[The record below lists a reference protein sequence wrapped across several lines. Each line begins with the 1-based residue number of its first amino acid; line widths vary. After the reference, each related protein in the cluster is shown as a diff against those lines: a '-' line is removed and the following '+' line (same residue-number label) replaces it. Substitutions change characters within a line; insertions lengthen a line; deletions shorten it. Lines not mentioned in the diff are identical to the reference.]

1 MNDSEKRLY
10 DQLNAKS
17 SDELLSIWQENDE
30 EAWVPEALKLVE
42 QILVE
47 RGVELSP
54 AAETETGPVQVEAMA
69 AGQTRS
75 ESLGLTNSDA
85 ILKIAK
91 TAKVLSWVALIGWS
105 LLITLFSLLQG
116 GSLDRYPVSYVLV
129 IFLANLAQGAL
140 YFFLLQILGEG
151 IYLLL
156 RIEKNTSREA

>member
-17 SDELLSIWQENDE
+17 SDELLAIWQENDE

-42 QILVE
+42 QILTE
-47 RGVELSP
+47 RGVDLSP
-54 AAETETGPVQVEAMA
+54 AAETETSPVQVEDMA
-69 AGQTRS
+69 AGETRS